1 MSTQKSE
8 LAIGQL
14 YLRDST
20 IHRKLEKRSVYK
32 SARNN
37 SSSRTARLDR
47 NQTTRNNAPLQRKRI
62 GVEKGTLV
70 EFWHNGER
78 RLAIADRPEGK
89 KHWIAI
95 DARSQP
101 HTLHPR
107 DITYEVTGITC
118 KQPAEITKF
127 DAEVAPNIDPDSLE
141 VAWEMLVEDG
151 ETVDPPTLADL
162 LYSDRSP
169 ALCYAAHVLLFEDKI
184 YFKNKKE
191 DKYEPRTRTQVAE
204 LKHQATVKE
213 QREREQQGFIDR
225 VKQQLSGTPVEWQ
238 DTDKQRLEVLEKYVL
253 NPDIPPAK
261 LGEYLSALG
270 RQQTQPAVFNLLVE
284 LGWWDIHENI
294 HLRRSQSP
302 VHFSHKM
309 QTVAHELLT
318 NPPVDLD
325 ASRRVDLTH
334 LKVYTIDDEST
345 QEIDDGLSVEGLP
358 DGRQKLWIHIADPTR
373 LLSPED
379 EFDLEAR
386 KRSVTIYLPTGMIP
400 MFPPDLATGPMSLR
414 QGQKCCAL
422 SFGVILDES
431 GAVAEYEITTST
443 IEPTYR
449 LTYEDVEEMLQL
461 RIPGEVEIESIAK
474 ASKLRNQW
482 RTSQGSININMP
494 ESTVKV
500 SGDKVSI
507 DLIEDNRARRLVAEM
522 MILAGE
528 VAAKYGQDNSIP
540 LPYRG
545 QPQPELPPEEELI
558 LIPVG
563 PARSCAVRRCM
574 PRSEMATTPS
584 RHASLGLNTYSQVT
598 SPIRRYTDLLAH
610 FQIKAHLRGDE
621 LPFTVERLQEIMLAL
636 GTNIYEATM
645 VERQTNRYW
654 TLEYLNRSGDR
665 EWEALM
671 LRWLRED
678 ESLALILI
686 EELGIELAMR
696 FNRWVELGEQIQVQV
711 ALVDPRQDIIHLR
724 EITNRAAD
732 SIV

>member
-1 MSTQKSE
+1 LSTQKSE

-14 YLRDST
+14 YLRYST
-20 IHRKLEKRSVYK
+20 IRRKLERRS
-32 SARNN
+32 SRLSQDN
-37 SSSRTARLDR
+37 SSSGTARLDR
-47 NQTTRNNAPLQRKRI
+47 NKTTRNNAPLQRKRI

-70 EFWHNGER
+70 EFLHNGER

-127 DAEVAPNIDPDSLE
+127 EAEVAPNIDPDSLE
-141 VAWEMLVEDG
+141 VAWEMLVEEG
-151 ETVDPPTLADL
+151 ETVDPPALADL

-169 ALCYAAHVLLFEDKI
+169 ALCYAAHVLLSEDKI

-225 VKQQLSGTPVEWQ
+225 VQQQLSGTPVEWQ

-261 LGEYLSALG
+261 LGEYLTAVG
-270 RQQTQPAVFNLLVE
+270 RPQTQPAVFNLLVE

-318 NPPVDLD
+318 NPPIDLD

-400 MFPPDLATGPMSLR
+400 MFPPELATGPMSLR

-422 SFGVILDES
+422 SFGVILDDS

-482 RTSQGSININMP
+482 RSSQGSININMP

-598 SPIRRYTDLLAH
+598 SPIRRYTDLLTH

-621 LPFTVERLQEIMLAL
+621 RPFTVERLQEIMLGL

-724 EITNRAAD
+724 EITSRPAD
-732 SIV
+732 SLA

>member
-1 MSTQKSE
+1 
-8 LAIGQL
+8 
-14 YLRDST
+14 
-20 IHRKLEKRSVYK
+20 
-32 SARNN
+32 
-37 SSSRTARLDR
+37 
-47 NQTTRNNAPLQRKRI
+47 
-62 GVEKGTLV
+62 VEKGTLV

-107 DITYEVTGITC
+107 DITYEVTGMVC
-118 KQPAEITKF
+118 KQPVEITKF

-169 ALCYAAHVLLFEDKI
+169 ALCYAAHVLLFDDKI

-191 DKYEPRTRTQVAE
+191 DKYEPRPRAQVNE

-225 VKQQLSGTPVEWQ
+225 VHQQLAGTPVEWQ

-253 NPDIPPAK
+253 NPDLPPAK
-261 LGEYLSALG
+261 LSEYLAAIG
-270 RQQTQPAVFNLLVE
+270 RPQTQPAVFNLLVE

-294 HLRRSQSP
+294 HLRRSQTP

-431 GAVAEYEITTST
+431 GAASEYEITTST

-528 VAAKYGQDNSIP
+528 VAAKYGQDNSLP

-665 EWEALM
+665 EWDALM

-696 FNRWVELGEQIQVQV
+696 CNRWVELGEQLQVQV

-732 SIV
+732 SLA

>member
-1 MSTQKSE
+1 LSTQKSE

-14 YLRDST
+14 YLRYST
-20 IHRKLEKRSVYK
+20 IRRKLERRS
-32 SARNN
+32 SRLSQDN
-37 SSSRTARLDR
+37 SSSGTARLDR

-70 EFWHNGER
+70 EFLHNGER

-127 DAEVAPNIDPDSLE
+127 EAEVAPNIDPDSLE
-141 VAWEMLVEDG
+141 VAWEMLVEEG
-151 ETVDPPTLADL
+151 ETVDPPALADL

-169 ALCYAAHVLLFEDKI
+169 ALCYAAHVLLSEDKI

-225 VKQQLSGTPVEWQ
+225 VQQQLAGTPVEWQ

-261 LGEYLSALG
+261 LGEYLTAVG
-270 RQQTQPAVFNLLVE
+270 RSQTQPAVFNLLVE

-422 SFGVILDES
+422 SFGVILDDS
-431 GAVAEYEITTST
+431 GAAAEYEITTST

-598 SPIRRYTDLLAH
+598 SPIRRYTDLLTH

-621 LPFTVERLQEIMLAL
+621 LPFTVERLQEIMLGL

-724 EITNRAAD
+724 EITSRPAD
-732 SIV
+732 SLA

>member
-1 MSTQKSE
+1 
-8 LAIGQL
+8 
-14 YLRDST
+14 
-20 IHRKLEKRSVYK
+20 
-32 SARNN
+32 
-37 SSSRTARLDR
+37 
-47 NQTTRNNAPLQRKRI
+47 
-62 GVEKGTLV
+62 VEKGTLV

-95 DARSQP
+95 DSRTQP

-107 DITYEVTGITC
+107 DITYEVAGMSC

-127 DAEVAPNIDPDSLE
+127 VAEVEPNIDPDSLE

-151 ETVDPPTLADL
+151 EIVDPPTLAEL
-162 LYSDRSP
+162 LYSDRMP
-169 ALCYAAHVLLFEDKI
+169 VLCYAAHVMLSDDKI

-191 DKYEPRTRTQVAE
+191 DKYEPRSRTQVTE
-204 LKHQATVKE
+204 LQHQATVKE
-213 QREREQQGFIDR
+213 QKEREQQGFISR
-225 VKQQLSGTPVEWQ
+225 VQQQLAGTPVEWE

-253 NPDIPPAK
+253 NPDLPPAK
-261 LGEYLSALG
+261 LGEYLAALN
-270 RQQTQPAVFNLLVE
+270 RAQTQQSVFALLVE
-284 LGWWDIHENI
+284 LGWWDLHENI
-294 HLRRSQSP
+294 HLRRSQTP

-318 NPPVDLD
+318 NPPVDPDL
-325 ASRRVDLTH
+325 SHRLDLTH

-345 QEIDDGLSVEGLP
+345 QEIDDGLSLEILP

-373 LLSPED
+373 LLSPGD

-400 MFPPDLATGPMSLR
+400 MFPPELATGPMSLR
-414 QGQKCCAL
+414 QGQKCCSL
-422 SFGVILDES
+422 SFGVILDAS

-461 RIPGEVEIESIAK
+461 RIPGEMEIESLAQ
-474 ASKLRNQW
+474 ASKLRHQW
-482 RTSQGSININMP
+482 RMSQGAIDINMP

-500 SGDKVSI
+500 HGDDVSI

-528 VAAKYGQDNSIP
+528 VAAKYGQDRSLP

-598 SPIRRYTDLLAH
+598 SPIRRYTDLLSH

-621 LPFTVERLQEIMLAL
+621 LPFTVERLQEIMLGL

-665 EWEALM
+665 EWDALF

-696 FNRWVELGEQIQVQV
+696 FHRWVDLGERIQVQV

-724 EITNRAAD
+724 EISSQTVSSLA
-732 SIV
+732 

>member
-1 MSTQKSE
+1 M
-8 LAIGQL
+8 
-14 YLRDST
+14 
-20 IHRKLEKRSVYK
+20 
-32 SARNN
+32 
-37 SSSRTARLDR
+37 
-47 NQTTRNNAPLQRKRI
+47 
-62 GVEKGTLV
+62 EKGTLV
-70 EFWHNGER
+70 EFLHNGER

-95 DARSQP
+95 DSRTQA

-107 DITYEVTGITC
+107 EITYEVAGVTC
-118 KQPAEITKF
+118 KQPADITKF
-127 DAEVAPNIDPDSLE
+127 QHQVEPNIDPDSLE

-151 ETVDPPTLADL
+151 ELVDPPMLADL
-162 LYSDRSP
+162 LYSDRTP
-169 ALCYAAHVLLFEDKI
+169 VLCYAAHVMLAEDKV

-191 DKYEPRTRTQVAE
+191 DKYEARSRAQVVE

-213 QREREQQGFIDR
+213 QKEKEQQGFIDR
-225 VKQQLSGTPVEWQ
+225 VQQQLAGTPVEWE
-238 DTDKQRLEVLEKYVL
+238 DTDKQRLEVLEKYIL
-253 NPDIPPAK
+253 NPDLPPQK
-261 LGEYLSALG
+261 LGEYLTALNVS
-270 RQQTQPAVFNLLVE
+270 QTQHSVFNLLVE
-284 LGWWDIHENI
+284 LGWWSIHENI
-294 HLRRSQSP
+294 HLRRAQTP
-302 VHFSHKM
+302 VHFSTKI

-325 ASRRVDLTH
+325 ESRRLDLTH

-345 QEIDDGLSVEGLP
+345 QEIDDGLSIETLP

-400 MFPPDLATGPMSLR
+400 MFSPDLATGPMSLR

-422 SFGVILDES
+422 SFGVILDSS

-461 RIPGEVEIESIAK
+461 RIPGEIEIESIAQ
-474 ASKLRNQW
+474 ASTLRHQW
-482 RTSQGSININMP
+482 RKSQGSININMP

-500 SGDKVSI
+500 SGDEVSI

-528 VAAKYGQDNSIP
+528 VAAKYGQDHGLP

-563 PARSCAVRRCM
+563 PARSVAIRRCM
-574 PRSEMATTPS
+574 PRSEMSTSPS

-610 FQIKAHLRGDE
+610 YQIKAHIRGDE
-621 LPFTVERLQEIMLAL
+621 LPFTVERLQEVMLGL
-636 GTNIYEATM
+636 GTNIYEANM

-665 EWEALM
+665 EWDALF

-678 ESLALILI
+678 ESLALVMI
-686 EELGIELAMR
+686 EELGIELAMK
-696 FNRWVELGEQIQVQV
+696 FNRWIAPGEQIQVQV

-724 EITNRAAD
+724 EISTQ
-732 SIV
+732 SVG

>member
-1 MSTQKSE
+1 M
-8 LAIGQL
+8 
-14 YLRDST
+14 
-20 IHRKLEKRSVYK
+20 
-32 SARNN
+32 
-37 SSSRTARLDR
+37 
-47 NQTTRNNAPLQRKRI
+47 
-62 GVEKGTLV
+62 EKGTLV
-70 EFWHNGER
+70 EFLHNGER

-95 DARSQP
+95 DSRTQA

-107 DITYEVTGITC
+107 EITYEVAGVTC
-118 KQPAEITKF
+118 KQPADITKF
-127 DAEVAPNIDPDSLE
+127 QHQVEPNIDPDSLE

-151 ETVDPPTLADL
+151 ELVDPPMLADL
-162 LYSDRSP
+162 LYSDRTP
-169 ALCYAAHVLLFEDKI
+169 VLCYAAHVMLAEDKV

-191 DKYEPRTRTQVAE
+191 DKYEARSRAQVVE

-213 QREREQQGFIDR
+213 QKEKEQQGFIDR
-225 VKQQLSGTPVEWQ
+225 VQQQLAGTPVEWE
-238 DTDKQRLEVLEKYVL
+238 DTDKQRLEVLEKYIL
-253 NPDIPPAK
+253 NPDLPPQK
-261 LGEYLSALG
+261 LGEYLTALNVS
-270 RQQTQPAVFNLLVE
+270 QTQHSVFNLLVE
-284 LGWWDIHENI
+284 LGWWSIHENI
-294 HLRRSQSP
+294 HLRRAQTP
-302 VHFSHKM
+302 VHFSTKI

-325 ASRRVDLTH
+325 ESRRLDLTH

-345 QEIDDGLSVEGLP
+345 QEIDDGLSIETLS

-400 MFPPDLATGPMSLR
+400 MFSPDLATGPMSLR

-422 SFGVILDES
+422 SFGVILDSS

-461 RIPGEVEIESIAK
+461 RIPGEIEIESIAQ
-474 ASKLRNQW
+474 ASTLRHQW
-482 RTSQGSININMP
+482 RKSQGSIDINMP

-500 SGDKVSI
+500 SGDEVSI

-528 VAAKYGQDNSIP
+528 VAAKYGQDNSLP

-563 PARSCAVRRCM
+563 PARSVAIRRCM
-574 PRSEMATTPS
+574 PRSEMSTSPS

-610 FQIKAHLRGDE
+610 YQIKAHIRGDE
-621 LPFTVERLQEIMLAL
+621 LPFTVERLQEVMLGL
-636 GTNIYEATM
+636 GTNIYEANM

-654 TLEYLNRSGDR
+654 TLEYLNRAGDR
-665 EWEALM
+665 EWDALF

-678 ESLALILI
+678 ESLALVMI
-686 EELGIELAMR
+686 EELGIELAMK
-696 FNRWVELGEQIQVQV
+696 FNRWIAPGEQIQVQV

-724 EITNRAAD
+724 EISTQ
-732 SIV
+732 SVG

>member
-1 MSTQKSE
+1 M
-8 LAIGQL
+8 
-14 YLRDST
+14 
-20 IHRKLEKRSVYK
+20 
-32 SARNN
+32 
-37 SSSRTARLDR
+37 
-47 NQTTRNNAPLQRKRI
+47 
-62 GVEKGTLV
+62 EKGTLV
-70 EFWHNGER
+70 EFLHNGER

-118 KQPAEITKF
+118 KQPVEITKF

-191 DKYEPRTRTQVAE
+191 DKYEPRPRAQVNE

-225 VKQQLSGTPVEWQ
+225 VHQQLAGTPVEWQ

-253 NPDIPPAK
+253 NPDLPPAK
-261 LGEYLSALG
+261 LGEYLTAIG
-270 RQQTQPAVFNLLVE
+270 RPQTQPAVFNLLVE

-294 HLRRSQSP
+294 HLRRSQTS
-302 VHFSHKM
+302 VHFSQKM

-325 ASRRVDLTH
+325 ASLRLDLTH

-400 MFPPDLATGPMSLR
+400 MFPPELATGPMSLR

-422 SFGVILDES
+422 SFGVILDDS
-431 GAVAEYEITTST
+431 GGVAEYEITTST

-563 PARSCAVRRCM
+563 PA
-574 PRSEMATTPS
+574 
-584 RHASLGLNTYSQVT
+584 
-598 SPIRRYTDLLAH
+598 
-610 FQIKAHLRGDE
+610 
-621 LPFTVERLQEIMLAL
+621 
-636 GTNIYEATM
+636 
-645 VERQTNRYW
+645 
-654 TLEYLNRSGDR
+654 
-665 EWEALM
+665 
-671 LRWLRED
+671 
-678 ESLALILI
+678 
-686 EELGIELAMR
+686 
-696 FNRWVELGEQIQVQV
+696 
-711 ALVDPRQDIIHLR
+711 
-724 EITNRAAD
+724 
-732 SIV
+732 

>member
-1 MSTQKSE
+1 M
-8 LAIGQL
+8 
-14 YLRDST
+14 
-20 IHRKLEKRSVYK
+20 
-32 SARNN
+32 
-37 SSSRTARLDR
+37 
-47 NQTTRNNAPLQRKRI
+47 
-62 GVEKGTLV
+62 EKGTLV
-70 EFWHNGER
+70 EFWQNGER

-95 DARSQP
+95 DARTQA

-107 DITYEVTGITC
+107 DITYEIHGVTC
-118 KQPAEITKF
+118 KQPADIHKF
-127 DAEVAPNIDPDSLE
+127 TAEVEPNIDPDSLE

-151 ETVDPPTLADL
+151 ETLDPSTLAEL
-162 LYSDRSP
+162 LYSDRTP
-169 ALCYAAHVLLFEDKI
+169 ALCYAAHVLLSGDKI

-191 DKYEPRTRTQVAE
+191 DKYEPRSVAQVAE
-204 LKHQATVKE
+204 LKHQATVRQQK
-213 QREREQQGFIDR
+213 EREQQGFIDR
-225 VKQQLSGTPVEWQ
+225 AQQKLAGEPVEWE
-238 DTDKQRLEVLEKYVL
+238 DSDKQRLEPIEKYIL
-253 NPDIPPAK
+253 NPDLPPAK
-261 LGEYLSALG
+261 LGEYLSALN
-270 RQQTQPAVFNLLVE
+270 RSQTPQSAFDLLVE
-284 LGWWDIHENI
+284 LGWWDRHENI
-294 HLRRSQSP
+294 YLRRAQTP
-302 VHFSHKM
+302 VHFSHKI
-309 QTVAHELLT
+309 QTVAHELLS
-318 NPPVDLD
+318 NPPVDPD
-325 ASRRVDLTH
+325 ESHRVDLTR

-345 QEIDDGLSVEGLP
+345 QEIDDGLSVEALP

-373 LLSPED
+373 WLSLGD

-400 MFPPDLATGPMSLR
+400 MFPPELATGPMSLR
-414 QGQKCCAL
+414 QGQRCCAL
-422 SFGVILDES
+422 SFGVILDPS

-461 RIPGEVEIESIAK
+461 GIPGEPEIASLAK
-474 ASKLRNQW
+474 ASKLRHHW
-482 RTSQGSININMP
+482 RQTQGAININMP

-500 SGDKVSI
+500 KDDLVSI
-507 DLIEDNRARRLVAEM
+507 DLVEDNRARQLVAEM

-528 VAAKYGQDNSIP
+528 VAAKYGQDRQLP

-584 RHASLGLNTYSQVT
+584 RHAGLGLDTYSQVT
-598 SPIRRYTDLLAH
+598 SPIRRYTDLLSH
-610 FQIKAHLRGDE
+610 FQIKAHLRGDA
-621 LPFTVERLQEIMLAL
+621 LPLSVEQLQEIMQVL

-654 TLEYLNRSGDR
+654 TLEYLNRMSDC
-665 EWEALM
+665 EWEAIF

-686 EELGIELAMR
+686 EELGVELAMKLT
-696 FNRWVELGEQIQVQV
+696 RWVELGDRVQVRV

-724 EITNRAAD
+724 EITSQTAHAA
-732 SIV
+732 

>member
-1 MSTQKSE
+1 
-8 LAIGQL
+8 
-14 YLRDST
+14 
-20 IHRKLEKRSVYK
+20 
-32 SARNN
+32 
-37 SSSRTARLDR
+37 
-47 NQTTRNNAPLQRKRI
+47 
-62 GVEKGTLV
+62 VEKGTLV

-107 DITYEVTGITC
+107 DITYQVTGITC

-191 DKYEPRTRTQVAE
+191 DKYEPRTRAQVNE

-225 VKQQLSGTPVEWQ
+225 IHHQLAGTPVEWQ

-253 NPDIPPAK
+253 NPDLPPAK
-261 LGEYLSALG
+261 LGEYLTAIG
-270 RQQTQPAVFNLLVE
+270 RQQTQPSVFNLLVE

-302 VHFSHKM
+302 VHFSPKM

-422 SFGVILDES
+422 SFGVILDDS
-431 GAVAEYEITTST
+431 GAASEYEITTST

-528 VAAKYGQDNSIP
+528 VAAKYGQDHSIP

-598 SPIRRYTDLLAH
+598 SPIRRYTDLLTH

-665 EWEALM
+665 EWDALM

-696 FNRWVELGEQIQVQV
+696 CHRWIELGEQLQVQV

-724 EITNRAAD
+724 EITSRTAD
-732 SIV
+732 SLA